1 MNLRDSARVGVN
13 RAVSMVPGAWGR
25 NAPASG
31 GETTI
36 PPGQL
41 PQKAGGFA
49 GGVGGGEGGGG
60 SPAGRGRGGHVRRR
74 GRGPE
79 PARERTESG
88 EEAAPEELFPGRRG

>member
-49 GGVGGGEGGGG
+49 GGVGGG
-60 SPAGRGRGGHVRRR
+60 
-74 GRGPE
+74 
-79 PARERTESG
+79 
-88 EEAAPEELFPGRRG
+88 